1 MPKLLETTTLRGKP
15 RRVYEYTDD
24 IEEARKLAKK
34 ALAKGENT
42 PIFLTKD
49 GRRLRVEGKQRGK
62 GIDGLVSWKD
72 IDVKRVERGETDIKR
87 KVAIEKLTPDPET
100 IKAGERAMAEANKA
114 GLQGHHG
121 LPLEKAQ
128 RGYDYILETKG
139 KEAADEWVRTQ
150 AAVGKPL
157 GHDPANI
164 FTLSQQEH
172 TPIHTVQEPQLE
184 QSIKKAGSEA
194 DKVFSFANGGVRL
207 NARNLAIAGLLS
219 YGAFG
224 TTASAA
230 ETVQRSQMAA
240 ETGSPLDVLQAG
252 IAGVS
257 SAADVAAYNPVISPV
272 AEAVSTVADVANIGI
287 DVARSP
293 EAQAAAQ
300 KWMND
305 PLNELEYWGKQGLN
319 TLGGAMHYFRLQ

>member
-1 MPKLLETTTLRGKP
+1 MPKLLETTTLRGKT
-15 RRVYEYTDD
+15 RRIYEFTDD

-34 ALAKGENT
+34 AIAKGEIT

-49 GRRLRVEGKQRGK
+49 GQRLRVEAKSKQK
-62 GIDGLVSWKD
+62 LDGAVSWKD
-72 IDVKRVERGETDIKR
+72 IDVKTVERGETSAKR
-87 KVAIEKLTPDPET
+87 KAAIEKLSPDPQVQR
-100 IKAGERAMAEANKA
+100 AGQEAMAAANKA
-114 GLQGHHG
+114 GLEGHHG

-139 KEAADEWVRTQ
+139 KTAADEWVRTQ

-164 FTLSQQEH
+164 FALGKQEH
-172 TPIHTVQEPQLE
+172 SAIHAVQEPQLQE
-184 QSIKKAGSEA
+184 SIKKAGSEA

-224 TTASAA
+224 TAASAA
-230 ETVQRSQMAA
+230 ETAQRSQLAA
-240 ETGSPLDVLQAG
+240 ETGNPLDVLQAG
-252 IAGVS
+252 LAGVS
-257 SAADVAAYNPVISPV
+257 SAADVAAYNPIISPA
-272 AEAVSTVADVANIGI
+272 AEVVSTAADLANVGI
-287 DVARSP
+287 DVARGP

-305 PLNELEYWGKQGLN
+305 PMNELEYWGKQGLN
-319 TLGGAMHYFRLQ
+319 TFGGAMRYFRFQ

>member
-1 MPKLLETTTLRGKP
+1 MPKLLETTTLRGKT
-15 RRVYEYTDD
+15 RRIYEYTDD

-34 ALAKGENT
+34 AIDNGEIT

-49 GRRLRVEGKQRGK
+49 GQRLRVEAKSKQK
-62 GIDGLVSWKD
+62 LDGTVSWKD
-72 IDVKRVERGETDIKR
+72 IDVKTVERGETSAKR
-87 KVAIEKLTPDPET
+87 KAAIEKLSPDPNVQR
-100 IKAGERAMAEANKA
+100 AGQEAMAAANKA
-114 GLQGHHG
+114 GLEGHHG

-164 FTLSQQEH
+164 FALGKQEH
-172 TPIHTVQEPQLE
+172 STIHAVQEPQLQE
-184 QSIKKAGSEA
+184 SIKKAGSET
-194 DKVFSFANGGVRL
+194 DKIFSFGNGGVRL

-230 ETVQRSQMAA
+230 ETAQRSQMAA
-240 ETGSPLDVLQAG
+240 ETGNPLDALQAG

-257 SAADVAAYNPVISPV
+257 SAADVAAYNPAISPV

-319 TLGGAMHYFRLQ
+319 TLGGAMHYFRFQ